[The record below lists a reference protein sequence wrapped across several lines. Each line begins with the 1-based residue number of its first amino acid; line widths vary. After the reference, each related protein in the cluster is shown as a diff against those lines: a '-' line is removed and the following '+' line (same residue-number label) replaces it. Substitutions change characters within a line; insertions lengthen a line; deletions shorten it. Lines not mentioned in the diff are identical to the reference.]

1 MYAYKSPS
9 SVYCIG
15 IMGKIMLALAASS
28 RYIVCMTIW
37 ASELA
42 RTDRPLYL
50 AIADAIARA
59 VQDGRLAPGERLP
72 TQRQLAD
79 ELGIALTTVTRGY
92 GEAERRGLV
101 RGEVGRGTYV
111 SATVTE
117 APAPD
122 AAGPVDLRPNT
133 LLPLP
138 LLPELRESL
147 AGLMRDPT
155 VLELFDYGPHRGRL
169 RHREAGAAWLARVG
183 LEVRPDELLV
193 TSGAQHA
200 MAVAL
205 ATITEPGDVV
215 LVEEVTY
222 AGMKSLASLLKLR
235 LEPLPMDEEGLL
247 PDAIRAQARQNQAVA
262 LYTMPT
268 IQNPTGALMSERR
281 RQEVADAV
289 NDAGLTLI
297 EDDTYGYLD
306 PDPPRLSMLCER
318 AFHIAGTSKSLLPA
332 LRVAFLFG
340 PAATIERAEA
350 RVAATTYLASPLM
363 AEAVAR
369 WTTDGTAERVMAWKR
384 EEARARQ
391 AMAAQTFAELDYR
404 AHEKSAHGWLLL
416 PEPWSARDFVRQAE
430 ERGALVTP
438 ADVFAVDRDHVPH
451 AVRICLGPP
460 RSRAALERGLAALAA
475 TLAAGLEPVEVVI

>member
-1 MYAYKSPS
+1 
-9 SVYCIG
+9 
-15 IMGKIMLALAASS
+15 
-28 RYIVCMTIW
+28 MTIW
-37 ASELA
+37 TPALE

-59 VQDGRLAPGERLP
+59 VQDGRLVPGERLP
-72 TQRQLAD
+72 TQRELA
-79 ELGIALTTVTRGY
+79 ERLGIALTTVTRGY

-111 SATVTE
+111 SA
-117 APAPD
+117 
-122 AAGPVDLRPNT
+122 AASEPGADPEGPVDLRPNT

-138 LLPELRESL
+138 LLPELQESL
-147 AGLMRDPT
+147 AALMRDPS

-183 LEVRPDELLV
+183 LEARPEELVV

-222 AGMKSLASLLKLR
+222 AGMKSLASLLKLQ
-235 LEPLPMDEEGLL
+235 LEPLPLDEEGLL
-247 PDAIRAQARQNQAVA
+247 PDALRARTRQHQAVA

-281 RQEVADAV
+281 RREVADAV

-306 PDPPRLSMLCER
+306 PDPPRLSTFCER

-332 LRVAFLFG
+332 LRVAFLCG
-340 PAATIERAEA
+340 PAVTIERAEA

-363 AEAVAR
+363 SEAVAR
-369 WTTDGTAERVMAWKR
+369 WVADGTAERVMAWKR

-391 AMAAQTFAELDYR
+391 EMAARAFADVEYR
-404 AHEKSAHGWLLL
+404 AHAKSAHGWLLL
-416 PEPWSARDFVRQAE
+416 PEPWSARDFVRQAA
-430 ERGALVTP
+430 ERGALVTA
-438 ADVFAVDRDHVPH
+438 ADVFAVDRDNVPH

-460 RSRAALERGLAALAA
+460 RSRAALERGLAALAG
-475 TLAAGLEPVEVVI
+475 TLEAGPQPVEVVI